1 MELYPIVEVL
11 QERVKG
17 QGGELLPSTVQPG
30 WVSGVIFLNTLLR
43 QNFKHIEGKH
53 NQNHL

>member
-1 MELYPIVEVL
+1 MELCPTVEVL
-11 QERVKG
+11 QDRVKG

-30 WVSGVIFLNTLLR
+30 WVSRVIFLNTLLW

-53 NQNHL
+53 S